1 MGDIELNMQLNKVL
15 VELFHDIMDI
25 EARAII
31 TDEFSDITNN
41 DMHIIEAI
49 GIREPQ
55 MVSAVAKSL
64 SVTQGTVNVA
74 MNALE
79 KKGYINRN
87 RSDVDRR
94 VVLVTLTEKGVK
106 AYHHHRDFHKKMMHA
121 IVKDLTQ
128 EEKHVLA
135 KSLQKLYQFFS
146 CFDKK

>member
-1 MGDIELNMQLNKVL
+1 MGDKELNIELNRVL

-31 TDEFSDITNN
+31 TEAFSDISNN

-49 GIREPQ
+49 GIHEPQ
-55 MVSAVAKSL
+55 MVSAVAKRL
-64 SVTQGTVNVA
+64 SVTQGTINVA

-94 VVLVTLTEKGVK
+94 VVLVTLTEKGTK
-106 AYHHHRDFHKKMMHA
+106 AYHHHREFHRKMMHA
-121 IVKDLTQ
+121 IVKDLTE
-128 EEKHVLA
+128 EEKIVLA
-135 KSLQKLYQFFS
+135 KSLQKLNQFFES
-146 CFDKK
+146 FE